1 MEDVLDVLD
10 LYAQPDDPQ
19 RSVVC
24 LDEKPVVLHAAARP
38 SLPATP
44 GHVERRDDEY
54 VRQGT
59 AAVFMLVEP
68 RGGWRHDAP
77 SERRTAQDDAAQLRF
92 LADEVYPD
100 AQVIRLVQDN
110 LTTHGPA
117 ALSATYAPEEAR
129 RLRQRFEF
137 HPTPKHGSWLNMA
150 EIEISILTRGCLN
163 RPCPD
168 VETLC
173 QRSAALES
181 ERNADRRTITWLF
194 TTADARTKLHGLYL
208 AVQTK
213 VD

>member
-19 RSVVC
+19 RPVVC

-110 LTTHGPA
+110 PHHPWPRRPLCDLRARGGPTSAPALRVPPHPQARQLAEHGRDRDQHPDPWLPEPPLPRRRDAVPA
-117 ALSATYAPEEAR
+117 QRCPGERAQR
-129 RLRQRFEF
+129 RPA
-137 HPTPKHGSWLNMA
+137 HDH
-150 EIEISILTRGCLN
+150 
-163 RPCPD
+163 
-168 VETLC
+168 V
-173 QRSAALES
+173 
-181 ERNADRRTITWLF
+181 
-194 TTADARTKLHGLYL
+194 
-208 AVQTK
+208 AVYNG
-213 VD
+213 